1 MKDKVFIDTN
11 ILIYLFSNDIY
22 KKDMAKELLINNPTI
37 SIQVCNEISNILL
50 KKYNFNEIEVKEILQ
65 QILKNV
71 NLYKIEQ
78 KTIFKALD
86 IKNRYH
92 FSYYDSLIISSAVK
106 SNCNI
111 LYSEDMQH
119 NQQIYNLKIINPF
132 KEK

>member
-1 MKDKVFIDTN
+1 MLKKN
-11 ILIYLFSNDIY
+11 IA
-22 KKDMAKELLINNPTI
+22 KKLLLNSPTI

-50 KKYNFNEIEVKEILQ
+50 KKYDFSEIEVKEILQ

-78 KTIFKALD
+78 ETIFKALD

-92 FSYYDSLIISSAVK
+92 FSYYDSLIISSAIK

-119 NQQIYNLKIINPF
+119 NQQIENLKIINPF
-132 KEK
+132 KDYKC